1 MPGSRECVIFV
12 WKAQGKVR
20 RACWKYILGD
30 ISAAL
35 KRRKREAWNQ
45 SMQSFN
51 YQKVYSLQEA
61 LDAASASKGTSVF
74 MAGGTDLLVQI
85 KEGKIRPQCVIDVKC
100 LHEMEGLAISADELS
115 IGALTCIR
123 TLETSP
129 LVLEKVPLLAQA
141 AAKLGSVQVRHR
153 ATIGGNLC
161 NASPSAETAPA
172 LLALDA
178 QAVVHGKT
186 GTRVVEMGDFFLGRG
201 VTVLGDGELLTH
213 LKIPLTRNRQ
223 GSLYYKLS
231 ARNAMDLAFVGVA
244 VLLELDR
251 DDRISKAR
259 IALGAVAPTPV
270 RVPSAEK
277 LLEGD
282 VLRPE
287 AARKSAEMAAQ
298 SCEPISDHRASA
310 QYRREMVRELCH
322 RGLLAAY
329 RQAKW
334 FTESKKK

>member
-1 MPGSRECVIFV
+1 
-12 WKAQGKVR
+12 
-20 RACWKYILGD
+20 
-30 ISAAL
+30 
-35 KRRKREAWNQ
+35 
-45 SMQSFN
+45 MQSFD
-51 YQKVYSLQEA
+51 YQKVYSLKDA

-85 KEGKIRPQCVIDVKC
+85 KEGKIRPQCVIDVKGI
-100 LHEMEGLAISADELS
+100 HEIEGLAISGDEFS

-129 LVLEKVPLLAQA
+129 SALEKVPLLAQA

-178 QAVVHGKT
+178 QAEICGKT
-186 GTRVVEMGDFFLGRG
+186 GTRLVELGKFFLGPG
-201 VTVLGDGELLTH
+201 ATVLGDGEMLTR

-223 GSLYYKLS
+223 GSVYYKLS
-231 ARNAMDLAFVGVA
+231 TRKAMDLAFVGVA
-244 VLLELDR
+244 VLLELDG

-259 IALGAVAPTPV
+259 IALGAVAPTPI

-277 LLEGD
+277 LLDGR
-282 VLRPE
+282 VLSLE
-287 AARKSAEMAAQ
+287 AARESAELASQ
-298 SCEPISDHRASA
+298 SCKPISDHRASA
-310 QYRREMVRELCH
+310 EYRREMVRELCKQ
-322 RGLLAAY
+322 GLLAAY
-329 RQAKW
+329 RQAKCS
-334 FTESKKK
+334 TEGKNE